1 MNSGAQAAH
10 YQHHSHHHGHQTA
23 VPSLNRLAVTATLHC
38 LTGCAIGEVL
48 GLVIAMSLGWGNA
61 GSITLAVL
69 LAFAFGYAFTLIP
82 LIRGGMTFAG
92 AASIAVA
99 ADTVSIIVMEIMDN
113 AMMLAIPGAM
123 DAGLSDGLFWRSL
136 ALSFVAAFVVTVPV
150 NRWLI
155 ARRRGHAVVHA
166 HH

>member
-1 MNSGAQAAH
+1 MNAEVLIRRE
-10 YQHHSHHHGHQTA
+10 TD
-23 VPSLNRLAVTATLHC
+23 VPSLNRLAVVATLHC

-61 GSITLAVL
+61 GSIALAVL
-69 LAFAFGYAFTLIP
+69 LAFIFGYGFTLVP
-82 LIRGGMTFAG
+82 LVRGGMTFAA
-92 AASIAVA
+92 AASLAFA

-113 AMMLAIPGAM
+113 ATMLIIPGAM
-123 DAGLSDGLFWRSL
+123 DAGVTDLLFWTSL
-136 ALSFVAAFVVTVPV
+136 ALSFLAAFVVTVPV

-155 ARRRGHAVVHA
+155 ARGRGHAVVHA